1 MGSETLAFTALIVE
15 SSFRT
20 MVRDN
25 YRWSVW
31 WPVASCWKRCGI
43 RCICLN
49 LKQAT
54 RVMTRRCDEAY
65 ASTELRST
73 QIPILFFLMPDG
85 EMQMGLL
92 ADEMTV
98 DKSTLP
104 RNFWGVGIGLLH
116 LEEYPGRH
124 SEWCGDGILAGHAG
138 GVAQDGRP
146 ARLKRLCRQKFGVRR
161 STRFSISLSSS

>member
-1 MGSETLAFTALIVE
+1 
-15 SSFRT
+15 
-20 MVRDN
+20 
-25 YRWSVW
+25 
-31 WPVASCWKRCGI
+31 
-43 RCICLN
+43 
-49 LKQAT
+49 
-54 RVMTRRCDEAY
+54 MTRRCDEAY

-104 RNFWGVGIGLLH
+104 SNFWGVGIGLLH

-161 STRFSISLSSS
+161 STRFSISLSSSEKNRSFLRQLVGENDHLPVGKGSCGEGLSLTTTK